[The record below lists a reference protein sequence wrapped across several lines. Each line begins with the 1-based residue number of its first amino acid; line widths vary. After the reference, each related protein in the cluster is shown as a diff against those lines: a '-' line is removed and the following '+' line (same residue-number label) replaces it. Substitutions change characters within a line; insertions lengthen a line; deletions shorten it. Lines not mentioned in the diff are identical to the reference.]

1 MGQYYVAVFLGDAP
15 NNPATQKQ
23 IKQLEKLL
31 ELKEAALNMGITLGM
46 ETAET
51 KEAQFAPLRAKL
63 EQLKAMSKGGE
74 FIRAWLSPRSC
85 GHGSKLLEHASVFSD
100 VVKAAMFYLS
110 PEGPFY
116 KTRLVWAGD
125 YADEEPDEYE
135 PRSRDYTRNT
145 LFSRANDQPKKCM
158 PPQETFDDDYHYFV
172 NHSKREAVDMRMF
185 HRYQPHPI
193 PLLTAEGNGRSGGD
207 YSGQGDEFVGIWAR
221 DVVSVEK
228 ELPEGFQL
236 RGDITFEEA

>member
-1 MGQYYVAVFLGDAP
+1 MGQYYVAVFLGNAP
-15 NNPATQKQ
+15 QTTTTQKE
-23 IKQLEKLL
+23 LERLQKTL
-31 ELKEAALNMGITLGM
+31 EFKKELEYSSPTAKEAAI
-46 ETAET
+46 
-51 KEAQFAPLRAKL
+51 AKL
-63 EQLKAMSKGGE
+63 RTKIEQLKTQPTTNTSE

-145 LFSRANDQPKKCM
+145 LYARANDQPKKCM
-158 PPQETFDDDYHYFV
+158 PPQETFDDDYYYFV
-172 NHSKREAVDMRMF
+172 NHSKREAVYMRMF

-207 YSGQGDEFVGIWAR
+207 YSGQGEEFVGSWAR

-236 RGDITFEEA
+236 RSDIVFEEEEA